1 MRPRNLSPVTDS
13 VIDALRAWWQHWAAV
28 RSMQAEM
35 PTEDLEC
42 LGELPGDP
50 EVALAMNRALF
61 ASSLRPD
68 TVALFEQQIAAMLR
82 TAEALRGGK
91 DHPNSAQDVVSV
103 EWARLDVE
111 IADVVA
117 AVKALTMHLQPVVS
131 LVDDAHPTIGFE
143 ALARFQTQPYR
154 SPDVWC
160 ARARDCGLQAEVEL
174 SCIRAALALLPLLP
188 HAAYL
193 SINVSPE
200 TLGSPYFLRMLDD
213 VETERLVL
221 EVTEHAVVAEYSAL
235 LRAVS
240 ALRERGLRLAVDDAG
255 AGFASFR
262 HVLELGPEIIKLDIQ
277 LTHRIA
283 SDSNRQALIGS
294 LSVFADSVG
303 ASLIA
308 EGIELDDDLA
318 TLRSLGVAAGQG
330 YLFARP
336 ADPSI
341 LLPPYGEDH
350 QPKVSN
356 GSKL

>member
-1 MRPRNLSPVTDS
+1 MRARNLSPVTDT

-28 RSMQAEM
+28 RSLQAEM
-35 PTEDLEC
+35 SAEEVAR
-42 LGELPGDP
+42 LGHLPGDP
-50 EVALAMNRALF
+50 DMALAMNRALF

-68 TVALFEQQIAAMLR
+68 TVALFEQQTAAMLR
-82 TAEALRGGK
+82 TAEALRGK
-91 DHPNSAQDVVSV
+91 EHPNAAHDVVAV

-111 IADVVA
+111 TADVIA

-131 LVDDAHPTIGFE
+131 LVEDDHPTIGFE
-143 ALARFQTQPYR
+143 ALARFQTEPYR
-154 SPDVWC
+154 PPDVWC
-160 ARARDCGLQAEVEL
+160 LRARSCGLQAEVEL
-174 SCIRAALALLPLLP
+174 SCTRAALALLPLLP
-188 HAAYL
+188 DSAYL

-213 VETERLVL
+213 VETDRLVL

-283 SDSNRQALIGS
+283 TDNNRQALIGS

-303 ASLIA
+303 ASLVA

-318 TLRSLGVAAGQG
+318 TLRTLGVGAGQG

-341 LLPPYGEDH
+341 LLPPYGDDK
-350 QPKVSN
+350 PAVAN
-356 GSKL
+356 GSKV